1 MSGPQTHSAVPGSR
15 DSTTPVPVE
24 EQNDVERQS
33 NSETKRLEHPLLYD
47 ATPATVLVD
56 FEGTDDPYL
65 PMNWPFRKKVL
76 TTLLYGFTTCWITF
90 ASAVYSAA
98 LGQISKEFEVST
110 EVAAS
115 GVSLIVFGF
124 GLGPLIWAPLSEVY
138 GRKWVVIVPYF
149 IAAIFS
155 FGTATAKD
163 IQTVLITRFFT
174 GLFGSAP
181 VTNTGGVMADIW
193 PPQQR
198 GIAIVGYAI
207 TIVGGPT
214 LGPIIGGALT
224 SSYLG
229 WRWTEY
235 LTGIIMIAQVVF
247 DVLFLDES
255 YPPVLLAYKA
265 RRLRFAG
272 KNFAL
277 HAKQEEWDL
286 SIKEL
291 SQKYL
296 VRPLQML
303 GTPICLLMSLYASFV
318 YGILY
323 ANLEAFSVE
332 FQEIRG
338 WGPVVGNLPF
348 ISLLVGIFF
357 AAAVNIYNNKYYF
370 KKFKANGNK
379 AVPEARLPP
388 MMVGGF
394 AFTAGLFVFGWT
406 SSPHIN
412 YWPSI
417 IGIALTGFGFTTIF
431 QAALNYLVDTFTR
444 FSASAVAAN
453 TFLRSMMAGAFPL
466 FVLPMYHNIG
476 VNWGTT
482 VFGCFAA
489 ILIPVPF
496 LFFFWGRDIR
506 ARGQWSKHTV

>member
-1 MSGPQTHSAVPGSR
+1 MPQTPPLVSALSSVNQHKDLES
-15 DSTTPVPVE
+15 
-24 EQNDVERQS
+24 Q
-33 NSETKRLEHPLLYD
+33 SETDTRRLEHPLMYN
-47 ATPATVLVD
+47 ATPPTVVVD
-56 FEGTDDPYL
+56 FDGSDDPYL
-65 PMNWPFRKKVL
+65 PMNWPFQKKVV
-76 TTLLYGFTTCWITF
+76 TTLLYGFTTCWVTF

-98 LGQISKEFEVST
+98 LGQISHEFNVGV

-124 GLGPLIWAPLSEVY
+124 GLGPLIWAPLSE
-138 GRKWVVIVPYF
+138 PYF
-149 IAAIFS
+149 IAAVFS

-163 IQTVLITRFFT
+163 IRTVLITRFFT
-174 GLFGSAP
+174 GFFGSAP

-193 PPQQR
+193 PAEQR

-214 LGPIIGGALT
+214 LGPIIGGAIT

-235 LTGIIMIAQVVF
+235 LTGIVMMAQVLL
-247 DVLFLDES
+247 DVCLLDES
-255 YPPVLLAYKA
+255 FPPVLLAYKA
-265 RRLRFAG
+265 RRLRLAG

-277 HAKQEEWDL
+277 HAKHEEGGL

-303 GTPICLLMSLYASFV
+303 GTPICLLMSIYASFV

-323 ANLEAFSVE
+323 ANLEAFSIV
-332 FQEIRG
+332 FHEIRH

-348 ISLLVGIFF
+348 IALLVGIFF

-388 MMVGGF
+388 MMIGGF

-417 IGIALTGFGFTTIF
+417 VGIALTGFGFTTIF

-453 TFLRSMMAGAFPL
+453 TFLRSML
-466 FVLPMYHNIG
+466 
-476 VNWGTT
+476 
-482 VFGCFAA
+482 AA
-489 ILIPVPF
+489 LLIPVPF
-496 LFFFWGRDIR
+496 LFFVWGKAIR
-506 ARGQWSKHTV
+506 ARGKWSKHTV

>member
-1 MSGPQTHSAVPGSR
+1 MSQRPPVSAMLSVNAHRDLGS
-15 DSTTPVPVE
+15 
-24 EQNDVERQS
+24 QS
-33 NSETKRLEHPLLYD
+33 ELDTRRLEHPLMYVP
-47 ATPATVLVD
+47 TPSTVLVD
-56 FEGTDDPYL
+56 FDGSADPYL
-65 PMNWPFRKKVL
+65 PMNWPFQKKVV
-76 TTLLYGFTTCWITF
+76 TTLLYGFTTCWVTF

-98 LGQISKEFEVST
+98 LEQISHKFNVGV
-110 EVAAS
+110 EVAAL

-138 GRKWVVIVPYF
+138 GRKWVVIPYF
-149 IAAIFS
+149 IAAVFS

-174 GLFGSAP
+174 GFFGSAP

-193 PPQQR
+193 PAEQR

-214 LGPIIGGALT
+214 LGPIIGGAIT

-235 LTGIIMIAQVVF
+235 LTGIVMMAQVLL
-247 DVLFLDES
+247 DVCLLDES

-265 RRLRFAG
+265 RRLRLAG

-277 HAKQEEWDL
+277 HAKHEEGGL

-291 SQKYL
+291 AQKYL

-303 GTPICLLMSLYASFV
+303 GTPICLLMSIYASFV

-323 ANLEAFSVE
+323 ANLEAFSVV
-332 FQEIRG
+332 FQEIRH
-338 WGPVVGNLPF
+338 WGPVVGSLPF
-348 ISLLVGIFF
+348 IALLVGIFF

-370 KKFKANGNK
+370 KKFKANDNK

-388 MMVGGF
+388 MMIGGF

-453 TFLRSMMAGAFPL
+453 TFLRSMLAGAFPL

-476 VNWGTT
+476 VAWGTT
-482 VFGCFAA
+482 VFACFAA
-489 ILIPVPF
+489 LLIPVPW
-496 LFFFWGRDIR
+496 LFFIWGKAIR
-506 ARGQWSKHTV
+506 SRGKWSKHSV

>member
-1 MSGPQTHSAVPGSR
+1 MPQTPPLVSALSSVNQHKDLES
-15 DSTTPVPVE
+15 
-24 EQNDVERQS
+24 Q
-33 NSETKRLEHPLLYD
+33 SETDTRRLEHPLMYN
-47 ATPATVLVD
+47 ATPPTAVVD
-56 FEGTDDPYL
+56 FDGSDDPYL
-65 PMNWPFRKKVL
+65 PMNWPFQKKVV
-76 TTLLYGFTTCWITF
+76 TTLLYGFTTCWVTF

-98 LGQISKEFEVST
+98 LGQISHEFNVGV

-138 GRKWVVIVPYF
+138 GRKWVVMPYF
-149 IAAIFS
+149 IAAVFS

-174 GLFGSAP
+174 GFFGSAP

-193 PPQQR
+193 PAEQR

-214 LGPIIGGALT
+214 LGPIIGGAIT

-235 LTGIIMIAQVVF
+235 LTGIVMMAQVLL
-247 DVLFLDES
+247 DVCLLDES
-255 YPPVLLAYKA
+255 FLPVLLAYKA
-265 RRLRFAG
+265 RRLRLAG

-277 HAKQEEWDL
+277 HAKVV
-286 SIKEL
+286 
-291 SQKYL
+291 SQSRNFRK
-296 VRPLQML
+296 
-303 GTPICLLMSLYASFV
+303 S
-318 YGILY
+318 ILY
-323 ANLEAFSVE
+323 ANLEAFSIV
-332 FQEIRG
+332 FHEIRH

-348 ISLLVGIFF
+348 IALLVGIFF

-388 MMVGGF
+388 MMIGGF

-417 IGIALTGFGFTTIF
+417 VGIALTGFGFTTIF

-453 TFLRSMMAGAFPL
+453 TFLRSMLAGAFPL
-466 FVLPMYHNIG
+466 FILPMYHNIG
-476 VNWGTT
+476 VAWGTT
-482 VFGCFAA
+482 VFACFAA
-489 ILIPVPF
+489 LLIPVPF
-496 LFFFWGRDIR
+496 LFFVWGKAIR
-506 ARGQWSKHTV
+506 ARGKWSQHTV